1 MIGKFHKER
10 GILPKCME
18 SHLVLPIV
26 SSLAPYFGKAPLF
39 WGFAQQLPFA
49 LDQIGPR
56 DCNYLEIYMQ
66 PSLTYSKRLGN
77 IPSMAQTFYTFL
89 TTNHV
94 VKLIMRAAPLS
105 HYRPKPFVSTDGC
118 RLLPTAICRHRP
130 LPFLWCHFCSH
141 FQFKIS
147 KKQGYSLAKFM
158 GFGGEV

>member
-1 MIGKFHKER
+1 MHVEPSLSSPPWPL
-10 GILPKCME
+10 ILGRPH
-18 SHLVLPIV
+18 SFGALHNN
-26 SSLAPYFGKAPLF
+26 SLLH
-39 WGFAQQLPFA
+39 WTS
-49 LDQIGPR
+49 IGPR

-94 VKLIMRAAPLS
+94 FKLIMRAAPLS

-130 LPFLWCHFCSH
+130 LPFLWCHFCSP
-141 FQFKIS
+141 FQLIFK
-147 KKQGYSLAKFM
+147 KKQGYSLAKFR
-158 GFGGEV
+158 GFGGRGLAKIETTKCPTLG